1 VEKSVKLKKGNMLL
15 TKGDYVIIET
25 ENVSF
30 ESKHGVVA
38 PKGLEKG
45 GTGIKGIV
53 LADNDQYKIGDN
65 VEFIRNMGY
74 QIRENIYAVR
84 KEQILF
90 IGNLDEHLKQ

>member
-1 VEKSVKLKKGNMLL
+1 MLL

-25 ENVSF
+25 ESVSF

-38 PKGLEKG
+38 PKGLETG
-45 GTGIKGIV
+45 GTGIKGVV
-53 LADNDQYKIGDN
+53 LADNDQYKVGDK

-74 QIRENIYAVR
+74 QIRQNIYAVR

-90 IGNLDEHLKQ
+90 VGNLDEHLKQ

>member
-1 VEKSVKLKKGNMLL
+1 MLL

-45 GTGIKGIV
+45 GVGIKGTVI
-53 LADNDQYKIGDN
+53 ADNGHYKKGDKI
-65 VEFIRNMGY
+65 EFIRNMGY
-74 QIRENIYAVR
+74 QIRQNVYAVLR
-84 KEQILF
+84 QQILLV
-90 IGNLDEHLKQ
+90 GDLDEHLKK